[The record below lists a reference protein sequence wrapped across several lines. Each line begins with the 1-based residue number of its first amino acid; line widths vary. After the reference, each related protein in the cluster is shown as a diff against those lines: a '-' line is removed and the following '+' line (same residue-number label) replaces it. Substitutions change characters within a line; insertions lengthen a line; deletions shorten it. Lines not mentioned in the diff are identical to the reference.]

1 MKLRHHIGNSMLADC
16 KDYFQNHMSL
26 TSCFDDLRPFMRH
39 FTHENSL
46 DFLNFASEAVQSAAM
61 SFQGEV

>member
-1 MKLRHHIGNSMLADC
+1 MLADC

-46 DFLNFASEAVQSAAM
+46 DFLNFASEAVQTAAV